1 MRNSSSSGP
10 PSSRKAA
17 WLAGVRVTRRRH
29 PGRPAAEVWQ
39 RWWAVGALGFGS
51 LWVAVAFLVAP
62 SGMADAIGF
71 AHSPFQFEIACAN
84 VGFALLGFRAASA
97 SASARERLTCGL
109 AAAFLWGAAAGHL
122 HQWFAHGDH
131 ADGNTGGILAN
142 DLLIPTVVIALAA
155 RDLRR
160 AGRAGRTGRTATGPA
175 RTARPVHRAA
185 RLRTHD

>member
-1 MRNSSSSGP
+1 MDTLPYAVRTAFPLLFLLVPALGALLSS
-10 PSSRKAA
+10 
-17 WLAGVRVTRRRH
+17 RRH
-29 PGRPAAEVWQ
+29 PDRPAAEVWQ

-51 LWVAVAFLVAP
+51 LWVAVAFLIAP

-97 SASARERLTCGL
+97 SARERLTCGL
-109 AAAFLWGAAAGHL
+109 AAAAFLWGAAAGHL
-122 HQWFAHGDH
+122 YQWFAHGDH
-131 ADGNTGGILAN
+131 AAGNTGGILAN
-142 DLLIPTVVIALAA
+142 DLLIPAVMIALAA

-160 AGRAGRTGRTATGPA
+160 AARTATGPA